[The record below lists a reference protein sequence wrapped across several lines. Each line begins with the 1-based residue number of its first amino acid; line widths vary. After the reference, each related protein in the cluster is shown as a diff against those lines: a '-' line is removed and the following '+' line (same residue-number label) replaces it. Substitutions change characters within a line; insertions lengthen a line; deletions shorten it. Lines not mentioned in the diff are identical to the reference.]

1 MSAGASRDW
10 DAATYDRVSDPQLAW
25 AREQLERL
33 QLAGHEVVLD
43 AGCGSGRVTA
53 LLADLVPDGRVYAVD
68 VARSMVEHA
77 RASLGERATVLCQD
91 LVDLDLPEP
100 VEAIF
105 SNATFHWIHDHDA
118 LFAALHRALQPGGR
132 LVAQCGGR
140 GNIDAFRILAD
151 TIAREEPFARY
162 FADWRRPWNYATET
176 ETAERLRRAGF
187 TEVTCWLE
195 PKSVAPDDPRSFIQ
209 TVCLV
214 RHLDPLP
221 EHLRDP
227 FVDRVLDRAGS
238 PLVLEYVR
246 LNMTARRPPR
256 HHPLADGF

>member
-1 MSAGASRDW
+1 MAAEAQRDW

-33 QLAGHEVVLD
+33 SLAGDEVVLD

-53 LLADLVPDGRVYAVD
+53 LLADLVPRGHVYAVD
-68 VARSMVEHA
+68 VAPSMVAHA
-77 RASLGERATVLCQD
+77 REALGDRATVLCQD
-91 LVDLDLPEP
+91 LVELNLPEP

-105 SNATFHWIHDHDA
+105 SNATFHWIRDHDA
-118 LFAALHRALQPGGR
+118 LFAALARTLSPDGQ

-140 GNIDAFRILAD
+140 GNIDAFRELAD
-151 TIAREEPFARY
+151 EIALEKPFAPY
-162 FADWRRPWNYATET
+162 FADWKRPWNYATDT
-176 ETAERLRRAGF
+176 ETASRLERAGF
-187 TEVTCWLE
+187 ADVRCWLE
-195 PKSVAPDDPRSFIQ
+195 PKSVTPDDPRSFIQ

-221 EHLRDP
+221 PALRGP
-227 FVDRVLDRAGS
+227 FVNRVLEQAGD

-246 LNMTARRPPR
+246 LNMTARRS
-256 HHPLADGF
+256 LS